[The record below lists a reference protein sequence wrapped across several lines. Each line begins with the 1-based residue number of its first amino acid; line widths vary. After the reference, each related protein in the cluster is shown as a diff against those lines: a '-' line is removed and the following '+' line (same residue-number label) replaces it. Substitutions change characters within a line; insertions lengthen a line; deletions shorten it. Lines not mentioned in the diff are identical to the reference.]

1 MILEL
6 HSAYLAPGAKRNFT
20 DKIFYGRLFIP
31 WTSLSGTDRPEGCEK
46 GRNKGKSSLQSF
58 QVELE
63 RVAEEELVA
72 VDIGHV
78 CWAFPQYNVVE
89 EVLLDQAEYWAVGE
103 EEIPEDSSLSRCQT
117 GDREV
122 EPLTEQTS
130 HKTVIPPGSGQAV
143 EKILK
148 YAKLAPGHR
157 QDLLSVTGSNFSKGK
172 PNPGRGNPNPSKAEI
187 RPSSPRQSFPRRTP
201 LRSNAALSCCPGTHT

>member
-1 MILEL
+1 M
-6 HSAYLAPGAKRNFT
+6 
-20 DKIFYGRLFIP
+20 
-31 WTSLSGTDRPEGCEK
+31 
-46 GRNKGKSSLQSF
+46 
-58 QVELE
+58 ELE

-130 HKTVIPPGSGQAV
+130 HKTVIPPGSGQTV

-148 YAKLAPGHR
+148 
-157 QDLLSVTGSNFSKGK
+157 
-172 PNPGRGNPNPSKAEI
+172 
-187 RPSSPRQSFPRRTP
+187 
-201 LRSNAALSCCPGTHT
+201 

>member
-6 HSAYLAPGAKRNFT
+6 HSAYLAPGAERNFT
-20 DKIFYGRLFIP
+20 EKIFYGRFFIP

-58 QVELE
+58 QVELK

-89 EVLLDQAEYWAVGE
+89 EVLLDQAEYWTVGE
-103 EEIPEDSSLSRCQT
+103 EEIPEDSSLSRCEA

-130 HKTVIPPGSGQAV
+130 HKTVIPPVSGQTV

-148 YAKLAPGHR
+148 
-157 QDLLSVTGSNFSKGK
+157 
-172 PNPGRGNPNPSKAEI
+172 
-187 RPSSPRQSFPRRTP
+187 
-201 LRSNAALSCCPGTHT
+201 